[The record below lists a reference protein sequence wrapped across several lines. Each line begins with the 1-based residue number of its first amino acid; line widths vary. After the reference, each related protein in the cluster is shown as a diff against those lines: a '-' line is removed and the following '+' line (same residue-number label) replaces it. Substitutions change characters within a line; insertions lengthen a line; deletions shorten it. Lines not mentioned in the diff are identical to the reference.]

1 MDGTGNLAMKSTGY
15 NVMGWQADDTGMIK
29 KDEVSPLRIMQ
40 EKNLAVEFLWPQE
53 FQITADEGRMAQVV
67 TNLATNAIKYSPEGG
82 TIYVRN
88 QKNNDTSD
96 VATWIPAAARGDSA
110 ADFANAKL
118 VIADRGV
125 VAIGAAK
132 MKFAELTIEENSLL
146 DLHGEYVRVKR
157 ATVGGT
163 RLAGGKYTA
172 ETLPQFLADSGEGGV
187 LDIGGGLSI
196 VVR

>member
-1 MDGTGNLAMKSTGY
+1 MAGEEVGTTGVWTSFAAAGCASNSATVAWNRNTSAGTIYLQGKSDG
-15 NVMGWQADDTGMIK
+15 
-29 KDEVSPLRIMQ
+29 
-40 EKNLAVEFLWPQE
+40 EK
-53 FQITADEGRMAQVV
+53 
-67 TNLATNAIKYSPEGG
+67 GG
-82 TIYVRN
+82 KIYVRN
-88 QKNNDTSD
+88 QKNYDTSN
-96 VATWIPAAARGDSA
+96 VATWIPAAERGDSA

-132 MKFAELTIEENSLL
+132 MKLAELTIEDNSRL

-172 ETLPQFLADSGEGGV
+172 ATLPQFLADSGEGGV
-187 LDIGGGLSI
+187 LDIGGGFSI
-196 VVR
+196 RVR